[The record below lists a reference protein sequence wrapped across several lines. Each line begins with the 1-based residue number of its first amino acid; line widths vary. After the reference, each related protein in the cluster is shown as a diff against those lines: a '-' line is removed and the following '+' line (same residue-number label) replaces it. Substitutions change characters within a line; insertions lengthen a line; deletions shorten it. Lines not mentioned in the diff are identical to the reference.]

1 MPRYPVSVL
10 AKALRDSR
18 PILGGNTA
26 VAERFLP
33 SGRMAVIRLDEPRKR
48 VSIRQTPSKR
58 RATLG

>member
-18 PILGGNTA
+18 PSFGGNTA

-48 VSIRQTPSKR
+48 ASMRQGAGKR
-58 RATLG
+58 RATVG

>member
-18 PILGGNTA
+18 PIFGGTTA

-33 SGRMAVIRLDEPRKR
+33 SGRAAVIRLDAPRKR
-48 VSIRQTPSKR
+48 APRIGAAVR
-58 RATLG
+58 RRITAG